1 MESVKKLEEKFLMN
15 QRKNE
20 EPNMKSSI
28 EVINFIVIYC
38 LKFIAIGE
46 VDDQVLYKH
55 EQELGMTFV
64 KKKKLGQGESGVR

>member
-20 EPNMKSSI
+20 EPNMKSSM
-28 EVINFIVIYC
+28 EVINFNVIYF

-46 VDDQVLYKH
+46 VDDYIL
-55 EQELGMTFV
+55 
-64 KKKKLGQGESGVR
+64 

>member
-38 LKFIAIGE
+38 LKFIPIGE
-46 VDDQVLYKH
+46 VDD
-55 EQELGMTFV
+55 
-64 KKKKLGQGESGVR
+64 